1 MDPQSQK
8 KFKFFPDKN
17 MQDAYLAE
25 FVVSKN
31 GNQYLYGHKLDPDVV
46 KYNQPDFGFNSDLCF
61 DEPDN

>member
-1 MDPQSQK
+1 
-8 KFKFFPDKN
+8 

-31 GNQYLYGHKLDPDVV
+31 GNQYLYGRKLDPDVV

-61 DEPDN
+61 DEAESS